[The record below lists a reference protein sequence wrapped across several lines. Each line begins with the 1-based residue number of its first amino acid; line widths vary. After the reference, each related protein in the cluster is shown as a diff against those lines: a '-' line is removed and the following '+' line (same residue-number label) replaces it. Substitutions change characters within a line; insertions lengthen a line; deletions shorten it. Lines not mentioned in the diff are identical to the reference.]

1 MRLYRA
7 LLRAYPSSFRAEY
20 GDEMCAVFAERRRD
34 TTHPLLVMVLWIEA
48 FFDIAWNAL
57 AVHLDILCQDL
68 RYAARMLA
76 RSPGFA
82 LTAVAVAALGIGA
95 TTAAFT
101 MVDYVLIRPLPYA
114 DADRL
119 VKLYQ
124 TTPVNGFKYWELSPA
139 NYRDWKRGST
149 SFESMGAFTGHLV
162 SLTGQD
168 EPLSVSAGQVTSE
181 VFPMLGRQPILGRYF
196 NAEED
201 HESASATVVLS
212 YSLWQSKFARDPA
225 VLGRKILL
233 DSEPYTVIG
242 VMPGGFYFP
251 DRDTQLWTPLRFG
264 PQDYVDRTD
273 TYVYPLA
280 TLRRGVSLRA
290 ARLEMS
296 LIAGRLARQFPKEL
310 AHVDATVIWMRDDIS
325 DQARTMLLA
334 LLAAAGCV
342 LLIAC
347 TNLANL
353 MLARAMV
360 RRKELAVRAALG
372 AGRERLVR
380 QMLTESLILAVVG
393 GALGVLTAAF
403 ALPLLARLVPVALP
417 IAEVPPIDL
426 RVLAFAAFITLAT
439 GIGFGAIPALRAC
452 RGDNTNALRETSRAG
467 GGRRERMRAALVVAE
482 VGGCVV
488 LMVCCGLLM
497 RALWRVRAVD
507 PGFRADGVL
516 TMRTVLPTPQY
527 DVVSRRVEFYS
538 RVLAAARQL
547 PGVTGA
553 AYVTSLPMTRRGG
566 VWPVE
571 IAGQPVDLANR
582 ENGSLRFVT
591 PGYFQAMGIPLLKG
605 RDTTELDTD
614 KSQWVAVVSASFV
627 RRYWPHDDPIGRRF
641 NFALSDR
648 TVVGVV
654 GDVRVRGL
662 ERESEP
668 QVYIPYKQVPDG
680 WVIGYKPRDL
690 AVRTTGDPASLAP
703 ALRRIIREA
712 DPGQPVTDV
721 RTLSQ
726 LLEAETAPR
735 AVQLGAL
742 GAFAGIAFL
751 LAGIGIHGLLA
762 FAVSTRTQEIGVRM
776 ALGAQRSDILT
787 MVMREGVV
795 LAAIGIGVGAI
806 VAFAAALQMRA
817 LLAGVTPA
825 DLSTFFSA
833 IVLALLMTLA
843 GSLLPALRA
852 MRVDPTV
859 AIRIE

>member
-1 MRLYRA
+1 
-7 LLRAYPSSFRAEY
+7 
-20 GDEMCAVFAERRRD
+20 
-34 TTHPLLVMVLWIEA
+34 
-48 FFDIAWNAL
+48 
-57 AVHLDILCQDL
+57 
-68 RYAARMLA
+68 
-76 RSPGFA
+76 
-82 LTAVAVAALGIGA
+82 
-95 TTAAFT
+95 
-101 MVDYVLIRPLPYA
+101 
-114 DADRL
+114 
-119 VKLYQ
+119 
-124 TTPVNGFKYWELSPA
+124 
-139 NYRDWKRGST
+139 
-149 SFESMGAFTGHLV
+149 
-162 SLTGQD
+162 
-168 EPLSVSAGQVTSE
+168 
-181 VFPMLGRQPILGRYF
+181 
-196 NAEED
+196 
-201 HESASATVVLS
+201 
-212 YSLWQSKFARDPA
+212 
-225 VLGRKILL
+225 
-233 DSEPYTVIG
+233 
-242 VMPGGFYFP
+242 MPGGFYFP

-680 WVIGYKPRDL
+680 GVIGYKPRDL